1 MFYSR
6 IFSGGDMHIP
16 DGFLNNNL
24 AGGLL
29 TGALGML
36 GYCLNKILKTIPVT
50 VGIIADNV
58 SGANIDSHSF
68 GFSENTSKYFQRL
81 TLVALWVFA
90 FQMFNIPVKSATSAH
105 LLGGVFAAI
114 LAGPFAG
121 FIIMSFILI
130 IQSLFFSDG
139 GVLALG
145 ANILNMAFIGSFL
158 SYYVYKTFSNKSR
171 YLGVFVACFFSVIAA
186 SLACLIELGLSGA
199 IAFSTAFK
207 NMMSLHFGVSCFE
220 TLITLALLKVF
231 RSVNGESNE

>member
-1 MFYSR
+1 
-6 IFSGGDMHIP
+6 MHIP

-29 TGALGML
+29 AGALGMI
-36 GYCLNKILKTIPVT
+36 GYCLNKILKSINVAT
-50 VGIIADNV
+50 VGIITDN
-58 SGANIDSHSF
+58 SISRANIDLQSF
-68 GFSENTSKYFQRL
+68 GFSENTSKYFQKL

-114 LAGPFAG
+114 LTGPFAG
-121 FIIMSFILI
+121 FIIMSFVLI

-145 ANILNMAFIGSFL
+145 ANTLNMAFIGSFL
-158 SYYVYKTFSNKSR
+158 SYYVYKAFSNKNW
-171 YLGVFVACFFSVIAA
+171 YFGVFVACFFSIMVA
-186 SLACLIELGLSGA
+186 SLACLIELGLSGI

-207 NMMSLHFGVSCFE
+207 NMMSLHFEVSCLE

-231 RSVNGESNE
+231 RSVNGKSNE

>member
-1 MFYSR
+1 
-6 IFSGGDMHIP
+6 MHIP

-29 TGALGML
+29 AGALGML

-58 SGANIDSHSF
+58 SGANIDSQSF
-68 GFSENTSKYFQRL
+68 GFSENTSRYFQRL

-114 LAGPFAG
+114 LAGPSAG
-121 FIIMSFILI
+121 FIIMSFVLI

-158 SYYVYKTFSNKSR
+158 SYYVCKTFSNKSR
-171 YLGVFVACFFSVIAA
+171 YLGVFVACFFSVMAA

-207 NMMSLHFGVSCFE
+207 DMMSLHFGVSCLE

>member
-1 MFYSR
+1 
-6 IFSGGDMHIP
+6 MHIP
-16 DGFLNNNL
+16 DGFLNNNF

-29 TGALGML
+29 AGALGML
-36 GYCLNKILKTIPVT
+36 GYCLNKILKTITVA

-58 SGANIDSHSF
+58 SGANIGSQSF
-68 GFSENTSKYFQRL
+68 GFSENTGKYFQRL

-121 FIIMSFILI
+121 FIIMSFVLI

-139 GVLALG
+139 GILALG

-158 SYYVYKTFSNKSR
+158 SYYVYKAFSNKSR
-171 YLGVFVACFFSVIAA
+171 HFGVFVACFFSVMAA
-186 SLACLIELGLSGA
+186 SLACLIELGLSRS

-207 NMMSLHFGVSCFE
+207 NMMSLHFGVSCLE
-220 TLITLALLKVF
+220 TLITIALLKAF
-231 RSVNGESNE
+231 RSVNGESTE

>member
-1 MFYSR
+1 
-6 IFSGGDMHIP
+6 MHIP

-29 TGALGML
+29 AGALGMI
-36 GYCLNKILKTIPVT
+36 GYCLNKILKSITVS

-58 SGANIDSHSF
+58 SEVNLCSQSF

-105 LLGGVFAAI
+105 LIGGAFAAI
-114 LAGPFAG
+114 LAGPFSG

-158 SYYVYKTFSNKSR
+158 SYYVYKAFSNKSR
-171 YLGVFVACFFSVIAA
+171 HFGVFATCFFSVMTA
-186 SLACLIELGLSGA
+186 SLACLTELGLSRS
-199 IAFSTAFK
+199 IVFSIAFK
-207 NMMSLHFGVSCFE
+207 NMMSLHFGVSCIE
-220 TLITLALLKVF
+220 TLITLALLKLF